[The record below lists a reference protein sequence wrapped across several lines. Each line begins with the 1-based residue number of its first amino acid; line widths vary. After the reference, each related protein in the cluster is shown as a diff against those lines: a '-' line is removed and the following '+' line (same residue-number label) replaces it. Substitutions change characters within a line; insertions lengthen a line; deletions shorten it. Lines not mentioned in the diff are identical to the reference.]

1 MAIQAIGAQPQMIL
15 PTAQQVREDTDSQS
29 AQAGSIQVTPEVED
43 SSTRD
48 YGAEYGSASTG
59 DEQAR
64 LAQFLAMF
72 EDNVTEQIASAR
84 EENEI
89 SEDLSDEDV
98 DTALANFK
106 VDVQSIR
113 EKSAES
119 EDSALD
125 VSFISGGVMDAMS
138 KLASS
143 LRFSIEGILPSV
155 PPQPFEAH
163 FPPEQETPE
172 PGAVLFDE
180 IVNQGLDELA

>member
-1 MAIQAIGAQPQMIL
+1 MAIQAVGAQPQVLL
-15 PTAQQVREDTDSQS
+15 PTAQQVREDSDSQS
-29 AQAGSIQVTPEVED
+29 AQAGSIQVTPETEE
-43 SSTRD
+43 SSTLD

-59 DEQAR
+59 DEQTR

-72 EDNVTEQIASAR
+72 EENVTEQITAAR

-89 SEDLSDEDV
+89 SEEVSDEDV
-98 DTALANFK
+98 DAALADFS

-113 EKSAES
+113 DQAAES

-125 VSFISGGVMDAMS
+125 VSFISSGVMDAMS

-163 FPPEQETPE
+163 FPPEQEMPE
-172 PGAVLFDE
+172 PGAMTPDE